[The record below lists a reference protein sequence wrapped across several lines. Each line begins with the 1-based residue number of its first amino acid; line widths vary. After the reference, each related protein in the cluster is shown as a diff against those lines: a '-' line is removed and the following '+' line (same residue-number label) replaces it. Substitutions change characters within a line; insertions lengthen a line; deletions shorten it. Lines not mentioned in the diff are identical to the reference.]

1 MTSEEIFKES
11 AEYLAGK
18 LKERQNE
25 LVLKLPE
32 IYITDVRAAYYAGL
46 KSGLRHH
53 SHDYLV
59 KTVKLKKR
67 IAELEAGGP
76 KWHKPSEKLPE
87 ECTTV
92 LACEFN
98 NEEPSL
104 YRFVTSDQWE
114 WLPRRIAV
122 LNNAEITKWCEIPKY
137 TEE

>member
-1 MTSEEIFKES
+1 MTDKEMADEWVKANCDDS
-11 AEYLAGK
+11 LYSFRGK
-18 LKERQNE
+18 E
-25 LVLKLPE
+25 LRCAF
-32 IYITDVRAAYYAGL
+32 IAGL
-46 KSGLRHH
+46 K
-53 SHDYLV
+53 
-59 KTVKLKKR
+59 
-67 IAELEAGGP
+67 AGRP
-76 KWHKPSEKLPE
+76 KWHRPSEKLPE

-122 LNNAEITKWCEIPKY
+122 LNNAEISKWCEIPKY